1 LAALVALAL
10 GIGAATAIFS
20 VVNGVLLRPL
30 PVKDPARVVRIFES
44 ETRRHRDSVS
54 MQDLIDWKRR
64 LPSAFEALGLY
75 RPGLSNMTGTGR
87 AVLVTTLQ
95 CDAELFRVLGTS
107 AVRGRNFTPQ
117 DDEPGRDQA
126 VMLSWAFWQREF
138 GGQEVVG
145 KTLRLDGKLRV
156 IAGVLPA
163 NLNILGHKDIWTP
176 VTFDLADR
184 ENMRG
189 YHSYSALGLL
199 RNGVPLAEANAALT
213 QAAADLAA
221 AYPAQNKGVG
231 AFAITLRDWLSGELK
246 TPLLLLLA
254 AVLCVLLIACANV
267 ANLLLARASARGREM
282 SVRLAI
288 GASRARLFQQLMTES
303 FLLAFCAAAAG
314 LSIAAAAIIMVRHSP
329 NIRIPRPE
337 DIVLDWRV
345 LLFAVLI
352 AAWTAILFGL
362 LPALRAAGFDIAQ
375 ALKQSGGKMTES
387 RRQRWLSR
395 SLVVAETAVATL
407 LLIESVLLIKS
418 FAKASGIDPGFE
430 PDHVMTMYASLPP
443 ERYGRDS
450 EFGARFAQQVLDR
463 LHSIGGVQNA
473 AFAGDLPFAST
484 LGGGPV
490 VIKGK
495 PSPKNTWDA
504 PFVELTAVT
513 SGFCRALKIPIRKGR
528 DLNRTDDVPSAK
540 AVLVNQAFA
549 RQFFRGEDPL
559 GQLLSYTADRTDWH
573 EIVGVIGNT
582 RQQSVEKAVI
592 PQVYVPLYRYV
603 DLWPAVVVRTSGNP
617 LGYAKAIQAKLQQVD
632 PEVPVFLPRS
642 MRQII
647 AEQLGWRA
655 FNTGLLTVF
664 AAVALVLSSL
674 GVYAVIAYSV
684 TQRTPEIGVRMAC
697 GAARENILRMVV
709 KQGMLP
715 AVIGTLM
722 GAAAALGV
730 AKLFS
735 QLLYGVL
742 FTDYAAYLSAIAFL
756 IAVAAAA
763 SYFPAR
769 RAAAIDPWQALRHE

>member
-30 PVKDPARVVRIFES
+30 PVKDPTRVVRIFES

-54 MQDLIDWKRR
+54 MRDLIDWKNR
-64 LPSAFEALGLY
+64 LPSSFEALGLY

-107 AVRGRNFTPQ
+107 PVRGRNFTPQ
-117 DDEPGRDQA
+117 DDEPGSNQA
-126 VMLSWAFWQREF
+126 IMLSWAFWQREF

-145 KTLRLDGKLRV
+145 KTLRLDGKPRL

-163 NLNILGHKDIWTP
+163 NLNILGHKDIWMP
-176 VTFDLADR
+176 VTFDLAAR

-199 RNGVPLAEANAALT
+199 RKGVPLTQANAALT

-267 ANLLLARASARGREM
+267 ANLLLARASVRGREM
-282 SVRLAI
+282 SIRLAI
-288 GASRARLFQQLMTES
+288 GASRVRLFQQLMTES

-314 LSIAAAAIIMVRHSP
+314 LGIAAASIVMVRHSA

-352 AAWTAILFGL
+352 AASTAILFGL

-395 SLVVAETAVATL
+395 SLVIAETAVATL

-450 EFGARFAQQVLDR
+450 AFGARFAQQVLDR

-528 DLNRTDDVPSAK
+528 DLDRADDVPSAK

-715 AVIGTLM
+715 AVIGTLT
-722 GAAAALGV
+722 GAVAALGV

-735 QLLYGVL
+735 KLLYGVL
-742 FTDYAAYLSAIAFL
+742 FTDYAAYFSAIAFL